1 MRVCHWSRIYTR
13 SAMCTYALR
22 LRCRA
27 YKYPSSHM
35 KICNQWNTPIDFTH
49 VLSWI
54 TASCNVFCGTKMDKP
69 SDQFNHDTD
78 DLMQGCSNSIA
89 NVLELLQSCTKPS
102 IKNIQPSP
110 YVNVSDV
117 WPENLIRVLTRS
129 YLTYFD
135 MHNVSNISDSVSKLG
150 CNWCFK

>member
-1 MRVCHWSRIYTR
+1 MSLI
-13 SAMCTYALR
+13 TYLHSVSNVYILR

-54 TASCNVFCGTKMDKP
+54 TASCNVFAAHKWI
-69 SDQFNHDTD
+69 SLQINLNHDTD
-78 DLMQGCSNSIA
+78 DLMQDCSNSSA

-129 YLTYFD
+129 YLTYVD
-135 MHNVSNISDSVSKLG
+135 MHNVSNMSDSVSQLG